1 MSKELR
7 ICPGVGAR
15 KCGAFLARLDR
26 DPHPTC
32 TRCRGRVCTRDM
44 TCDFCAVWSAE
55 QWALFAKKRSYKERK
70 HRPSGSAPPAQ
81 QTSPRAET
89 SSGVSRP
96 GTSSSRP
103 LGGQGKQ
110 EGSQGAPGVVSG
122 GAPSPPARPRSSE
135 RGGSASRHLSGVSGL
150 ASSSPSPSGGG
161 GVEVARSRQTSHS
174 RVSESVDSPSFSPHV
189 PRRENVRE
197 SSGSCS
203 RAVSS
208 RDSRSSVREPRK
220 DRRARSRDGSSRGR
234 RRLSRS
240 RSSSR
245 SRSRGRERTR
255 RSSSASRSS
264 RGRSRRERSRS
275 SDRYRSRSRR
285 DRSRS
290 SDRYRSR
297 RDRSRRERSRSVDRS
312 RSRRERARSPARR
325 GERRDRLRSHASPS
339 RSVDRSRSIER
350 LPAPSAR
357 LREDGAGRLAR
368 RGAQE
373 GVEAVASQPP
383 VAPGGSVD
391 VTPVA
396 GGASMT
402 ALPSAMKELARFFLN
417 LSGSSSLGA
426 SGDSAGVTA
435 SGAVL
440 GGLAGPSSSASGAAT
455 ICGTAATPAGAGVL
469 PDASDALPS
478 VSGEH
483 RRRVRSRSRGR
494 RSRSSSDGTD
504 RRAKKRSRRRSPS
517 LERSSRRREKRYRSS
532 SESSGD
538 ERAAA
543 SSPRARRAHGGARAG
558 GSTWDYG
565 RPRSYARVDPDQPGT
580 RRRSP
585 GPSGVA
591 DDDRSTTFESVDFAR
606 DDSFRAVLGLIRE
619 FHDMAEPA
627 TVPGARCKTSLA
639 SAYGLAADSYPA
651 FSLPLSPLLSTLLI
665 DINSDLSKFME
676 DQTVHGFLP
685 VPGRRQRRYYGTST
699 SSFPGPYTVP
709 PGLTSITME
718 KASEVRKRSVSLSA
732 SQVSSLETML
742 SGMCEVA
749 SWLDWWLSTC
759 GGYRDLLPVESRAD
773 FERLMMS
780 GSRALEFLASQGCTA
795 LGNLVLSRRDALLAD
810 VRGTVPA
817 EEVARLRYSPL
828 PLSASIFPHALLD
841 SALLKM
847 RAAASDALV
856 QRTLHPPR
864 IPRKPAA
871 SGQASGS
878 TTARSGQASTS
889 GAAQTQKQSAP
900 SSSSGQ
906 SGLGKKKGKG
916 KAPFSSSSRGSGR
929 SGGKG
934 KGAGKKSACRGDS
947 PHESWGLPVASLEEV
962 AGNWSRDLGGDRSSG
977 WLPCPVQGLSPP
989 LARTPVSFPT
999 YRAGSPRAQALR
1011 QEVEAMLAK
1020 GALEI
1025 ARDPGPGFYSRL
1037 FLVEK
1042 ATGGW
1047 RPVIDLSHLNDFV
1060 QLTPFKMETVASVLL
1075 SVREG
1080 DFLASLDLKDAYFQI
1095 PIHGSS
1101 RKLLRFMS
1109 EGTVYQFKA
1118 LYFGLSTAPQVFTRV
1133 FAVVSAWAHARGIR
1147 LLRYLDD
1154 WLVLSS
1160 SEKKAKESIR
1170 ELLSLC
1176 RTLGIVI
1183 NEKKSD
1189 LVPSQSAKYL
1199 GMTIDTG
1206 AGKVFPS
1213 LARVEKFLTVAGR
1226 FCTMQSPPA
1235 QLWQVVLGHLASLER
1250 LVPHGRLRMRSL
1262 QWHLKSQWS
1271 PESDPP
1277 SLPVALPEEARRDLS
1292 WWMVRDHLLVGVRFG
1307 TPAPDLHLYSDAS
1320 SSGWGAHLLDQN
1332 VSRVW
1337 SAQEKLLH
1345 INLLEMK
1352 ALFLALQSFQEDVAG
1367 HHVTAMCDNSTVV
1380 AYINKQGGTVS
1391 RPLCLLT
1398 SRLLRWTESF
1408 DVHLEARYLPGES
1421 NVLADVLSRR
1431 GQVVGTE
1438 WSLHP
1443 QVARALLRAWGNPS
1457 IDLFATCLNAKLPLY
1472 CSLVPDPQAV
1482 FEDAFRHPWDDLD
1495 LYAFPPFALVGRVI
1509 ARVQQSSRVA
1519 MTLVAPLWPEKEW
1532 FADLLLLLTQPPLV
1546 LPCWDRLLRQP
1557 HCNLFHQG
1565 AHALSLHAWRLS
1577 SDTTESR
1584 AFREGLLE
1592 FCQGSSENLPLACT
1606 SRDGRSSVVGVVEG
1620 ALLQSM
1626 PLYL

>member
-1 MSKELR
+1 M
-7 ICPGVGAR
+7 
-15 KCGAFLARLDR
+15 
-26 DPHPTC
+26 
-32 TRCRGRVCTRDM
+32 
-44 TCDFCAVWSAE
+44 
-55 QWALFAKKRSYKERK
+55 
-70 HRPSGSAPPAQ
+70 
-81 QTSPRAET
+81 
-89 SSGVSRP
+89 
-96 GTSSSRP
+96 
-103 LGGQGKQ
+103 
-110 EGSQGAPGVVSG
+110 SG
-122 GAPSPPARPRSSE
+122 GAPSPLARPRSSE

-203 RAVSS
+203 RSVSS

-220 DRRARSRDGSSRGR
+220 DRRARSREGSFRGR
-234 RRLSRS
+234 CRLSRS

-245 SRSRGRERTR
+245 SRSRGRERAR
-255 RSSSASRSS
+255 RSSSTSRSS

-285 DRSRS
+285 DRSQS

-325 GERRDRLRSHASPS
+325 GERRDRSRSHASPS

-350 LPAPSAR
+350 LPAPTAR

-368 RGAQE
+368 RGTQE

-383 VAPGGSVD
+383 VAPGGAVG

-440 GGLAGPSSSASGAAT
+440 GDLAGPSSSASGAAT
-455 ICGTAATPAGAGVL
+455 ICGTAAPPAGAGVL
-469 PDASDALPS
+469 PDALPS

-494 RSRSSSDGTD
+494 RSRSSSDRTD
-504 RRAKKRSRRRSPS
+504 RRATKRSRRRSPS

-532 SESSGD
+532 SESSED

-565 RPRSYARVDPDQPGT
+565 RPWSYARVDPDQSGT

-627 TVPGARCKTSLA
+627 TVPGARFKTSLA

-665 DINSDLSKFME
+665 DINSDLSKCME

-718 KASEVRKRSVSLSA
+718 KASEVRKRSVSLYA

-864 IPRKPAA
+864 IPQKPAA

-878 TTARSGQASTS
+878 TTACSGQASTS

-906 SGLGKKKGKG
+906 SGQGKKTGKG

-934 KGAGKKSACRGDS
+934 KGAGKKSA
-947 PHESWGLPVASLEEV
+947 
-962 AGNWSRDLGGDRSSG
+962 
-977 WLPCPVQGLSPP
+977 
-989 LARTPVSFPT
+989 
-999 YRAGSPRAQALR
+999 
-1011 QEVEAMLAK
+1011 
-1020 GALEI
+1020 
-1025 ARDPGPGFYSRL
+1025 
-1037 FLVEK
+1037 
-1042 ATGGW
+1042 
-1047 RPVIDLSHLNDFV
+1047 
-1060 QLTPFKMETVASVLL
+1060 
-1075 SVREG
+1075 
-1080 DFLASLDLKDAYFQI
+1080 
-1095 PIHGSS
+1095 
-1101 RKLLRFMS
+1101 
-1109 EGTVYQFKA
+1109 
-1118 LYFGLSTAPQVFTRV
+1118 
-1133 FAVVSAWAHARGIR
+1133 
-1147 LLRYLDD
+1147 
-1154 WLVLSS
+1154 
-1160 SEKKAKESIR
+1160 
-1170 ELLSLC
+1170 
-1176 RTLGIVI
+1176 
-1183 NEKKSD
+1183 
-1189 LVPSQSAKYL
+1189 
-1199 GMTIDTG
+1199 
-1206 AGKVFPS
+1206 
-1213 LARVEKFLTVAGR
+1213 
-1226 FCTMQSPPA
+1226 
-1235 QLWQVVLGHLASLER
+1235 
-1250 LVPHGRLRMRSL
+1250 
-1262 QWHLKSQWS
+1262 
-1271 PESDPP
+1271 
-1277 SLPVALPEEARRDLS
+1277 
-1292 WWMVRDHLLVGVRFG
+1292 
-1307 TPAPDLHLYSDAS
+1307 
-1320 SSGWGAHLLDQN
+1320 
-1332 VSRVW
+1332 
-1337 SAQEKLLH
+1337 
-1345 INLLEMK
+1345 
-1352 ALFLALQSFQEDVAG
+1352 
-1367 HHVTAMCDNSTVV
+1367 
-1380 AYINKQGGTVS
+1380 
-1391 RPLCLLT
+1391 
-1398 SRLLRWTESF
+1398 
-1408 DVHLEARYLPGES
+1408 
-1421 NVLADVLSRR
+1421 
-1431 GQVVGTE
+1431 
-1438 WSLHP
+1438 
-1443 QVARALLRAWGNPS
+1443 
-1457 IDLFATCLNAKLPLY
+1457 
-1472 CSLVPDPQAV
+1472 
-1482 FEDAFRHPWDDLD
+1482 
-1495 LYAFPPFALVGRVI
+1495 
-1509 ARVQQSSRVA
+1509 
-1519 MTLVAPLWPEKEW
+1519 
-1532 FADLLLLLTQPPLV
+1532 
-1546 LPCWDRLLRQP
+1546 
-1557 HCNLFHQG
+1557 
-1565 AHALSLHAWRLS
+1565 
-1577 SDTTESR
+1577 
-1584 AFREGLLE
+1584 
-1592 FCQGSSENLPLACT
+1592 
-1606 SRDGRSSVVGVVEG
+1606 
-1620 ALLQSM
+1620 
-1626 PLYL
+1626 